1 MHTGKKYSIIKA
13 APVSTASTKPAASN
27 FLDSSILLISDDD
40 PHWDKLAERGYRILR
55 ARNVEES
62 AALFSQDPGIAVV
75 IVDLDLK
82 DCDGIALIEALR
94 EPDGAGQGAEF
105 LLVAGHDAL
114 AGAVRAVKLQ
124 VLDFL
129 VRPFDEEELA
139 TAVSDAYNVAR
150 LKRFQREEARQLE
163 TLLAEFKMRTHTA
176 VSQLIARAQGAY
188 NIAGPVH
195 QGGVKPGSTDDTAL
209 QDFIR
214 EENQRARLR
223 EKVFGPLAQNH
234 SVWMLLLALWDS
246 QLAGTELTI
255 KSVAYSA
262 GLPLSSALRKINE
275 LCAGGLVRRR
285 GDPDDARRSFV
296 ALTPQGQSYF
306 ARFFSEWNSGRE
318 ARKLAS
324 GE

>member
-1 MHTGKKYSIIKA
+1 VT
-13 APVSTASTKPAASN
+13 TASTKPATSN
-27 FLDSSILLISDDD
+27 YLDSTVLLIADND
-40 PHWDKLAERGYRILR
+40 PHWDKLAERGYRISR
-55 ARNVEES
+55 ARTAEE
-62 AALFSQDPGIAVV
+62 ATALYYQDTSIAVV
-75 IVDLDLK
+75 IVDLDLQ

-94 EPDGAGQGAEF
+94 GPEGAGQEAEF
-105 LLVAGHDAL
+105 LLVAGRDAL
-114 AGAVRAVKLQ
+114 AAAVRAVKLQ

-188 NIAGPVH
+188 NIAAPAH
-195 QGGVKPGSTDDTAL
+195 PGQAMPRSPDDAAL

-214 EENQRARLR
+214 EESQRARLR

-296 ALTPQGQSYF
+296 ALTAQGQSYF

-318 ARKLAS
+318 ARKMAS

>member
-1 MHTGKKYSIIKA
+1 MQISKA
-13 APVSTASTKPAASN
+13 DPVSITSPKTTAPN
-27 FLDSSILLISDDD
+27 ILDSSILLISDDD
-40 PHWDKLAERGYRILR
+40 PRWTKLAGRGYRVLH
-55 ARNVEES
+55 ARNAEE
-62 AALFSQDPGIAVV
+62 ATALYSRDSDIAVV

-82 DCDGIALIEALR
+82 DCDGLALAEALH
-94 EPDGAGQGAEF
+94 EPEANWNGAEF
-105 LLVAGHDAL
+105 LLVAGRDAL
-114 AGAVRAVKLQ
+114 PAAVRAIRLQ

-129 VRPFDEEELA
+129 VKPLDDDELA
-139 TAVSDAYNVAR
+139 AAVSDAYNVAR
-150 LKRFQREEARQLE
+150 LRRFQREEARHLE
-163 TLLAEFKMRTHTA
+163 SLLAEFKMRTHAA

-188 NIAGPVH
+188 SIAPSAH
-195 QGGVKPGSTDDTAL
+195 PARSAPLSPDDRAL
-209 QDFIR
+209 QAFIR
-214 EENQRARLR
+214 EESERARLR
-223 EKVFGPLAQNH
+223 EKIFGPLVQNH

-285 GDPDDARRSFV
+285 GDPQDARRSFV

-306 ARFFSEWNSGRE
+306 ARYFSEWSGSRE
-318 ARKLAS
+318 SRKLAA

>member
-1 MHTGKKYSIIKA
+1 MTENAASKA
-13 APVSTASTKPAASN
+13 APVSIASTKPAATH

-40 PHWDKLAERGYRILR
+40 PHWDNLAGRGYRILR
-55 ARNVEES
+55 ARNAEES
-62 AALFSQDPGIAVV
+62 TAIYSQDPDIAVV

-82 DCDGIALIEALR
+82 DCDGISLVEALR
-94 EPDGAGQGAEF
+94 EPEGSGHGAEF
-105 LLVAGHDAL
+105 LLIAGRDAL
-114 AGAVRAVKLQ
+114 AAAVRAVKLQ

-129 VRPFDEEELA
+129 VRPFDDEELA

-188 NIAGPVH
+188 NITSPIHVPQAT
-195 QGGVKPGSTDDTAL
+195 SNTADDRAL
-209 QDFIR
+209 QAFIR
-214 EENQRARLR
+214 EESQRARLR
-223 EKVFGPLAQNH
+223 EKTFGPLAQNH

-285 GDPDDARRSFV
+285 GDPEDARRSFV

-306 ARFFSEWNSGRE
+306 SRFFSEWNSSRE
-318 ARKLAS
+318 ARELAV